1 MPIEFL
7 TAAERERLNR
17 FPEPIPDEDL
27 RVFFTLSDRDTQEV
41 RKQRGAPN
49 QLGFALQL
57 CALRYLGF
65 APDDLGVTP
74 EGAVTF
80 VAQQLGVSPTT
91 IAVYGGRLHT
101 RTTHFQQA
109 QAYLGFRLALPL
121 DMAALTAWLVDRAL
135 EHDKPTLL
143 FQLACDKLR
152 RDQIVR
158 PGITRL
164 ERLVA
169 TAREQTH
176 AETFRRLTPLLT
188 TAQQTWLDSLLV
200 LEPSL
205 GRTRLAWLRQEAV
218 SHAAS
223 QILMTL
229 ERICFLRDAGVPR
242 WTLTDLTPNRVKWL
256 AQVGWRAT
264 PQQFQRMPPV
274 RRYPMLLA
282 VLHQALHHHTD
293 IVVELADQCLWASYS
308 DARQELE
315 EFRKTSARAT
325 NDTLVLFQALGT
337 VLLDTAIDDAAVRAI
352 SFARVPEATLRAAVE
367 ETVGLIRPRPDA
379 AIDFFGKR
387 YSYFRQFV
395 PPWLQTL
402 TFHAQDP
409 AEPVLRA
416 VDTIRAL
423 DAAPTPRP
431 IPKEAP
437 LTIITD
443 PWRPYIREAGGALSR
458 RYYELC
464 TLWQL
469 RSALRAG
476 DIWVAHSRRY
486 ADPATYLIPP
496 PAWPHRRAEVIRQ
509 TGTPGDAE
517 PRLQERE
524 VELEHW
530 LAQVH
535 RLLARKDSGLRVE
548 DKRLVL
554 TPFDAEPRPT
564 SAAALAEQITARLP
578 RVDLSDLLIEVDTW
592 THFSTHLVHAA
603 NSEPRQPALLPYL
616 YAGLVAQACNFG
628 LDQMA
633 HSTELAYDRLAWC
646 TTWYLREETLKP
658 AFSALVNYHHKL
670 PLSQAWG
677 SGMLSSSDGQ
687 RFPVSGKNR
696 LARPLPRDFAYA
708 TGVTF
713 YSWSSDQLSQYGTK
727 TIPATVR
734 DAPYVLDELCNNET
748 ELPIVEHTTDTH
760 GYTEIIFALFDLVGF
775 RFTPRLRDLGRQ
787 RLYTSGALDMQ
798 RYPRL
803 QPYIRRR
810 IRRPR
815 ILDWW
820 EEMLRVAGSIRLG
833 WVTASLFVQKLHAY
847 PRKSALARA
856 LQEYGRLIKTL
867 HILRWYC
874 QPDDRRRITR
884 QLNKGE
890 ALHDLRAFLMV
901 ANKGQ

>member
-1 MPIEFL
+1 
-7 TAAERERLNR
+7 
-17 FPEPIPDEDL
+17 
-27 RVFFTLSDRDTQEV
+27 
-41 RKQRGAPN
+41 
-49 QLGFALQL
+49 
-57 CALRYLGF
+57 
-65 APDDLGVTP
+65 
-74 EGAVTF
+74 
-80 VAQQLGVSPTT
+80 
-91 IAVYGGRLHT
+91 
-101 RTTHFQQA
+101 
-109 QAYLGFRLALPL
+109 
-121 DMAALTAWLVDRAL
+121 
-135 EHDKPTLL
+135 
-143 FQLACDKLR
+143 
-152 RDQIVR
+152 
-158 PGITRL
+158 
-164 ERLVA
+164 
-169 TAREQTH
+169 
-176 AETFRRLTPLLT
+176 
-188 TAQQTWLDSLLV
+188 
-200 LEPSL
+200 
-205 GRTRLAWLRQEAV
+205 
-218 SHAAS
+218 
-223 QILMTL
+223 MTL
-229 ERICFLRDAGVPR
+229 ERLRFLLDAGVPQ

-256 AQVGWRAT
+256 AQVGWRST
-264 PQQFQRMPPV
+264 PQQFQRMPSV

-293 IVVELADQCLWASYS
+293 IVVELADQCLWASYT

-325 NDTLVLFQALGT
+325 NDTLVLFQALGK
-337 VLLDTAIDDAAVRAI
+337 VLLDTAVDDRAVRVV
-352 SFARVPEATLRAAVE
+352 SFAQVPEATLRAAVE
-367 ETVGLIRPRPDA
+367 ETAGLIRPRPDA

-395 PPWLQTL
+395 PPWVQTL

-409 AEPVLRA
+409 VEPVLQA
-416 VDTIRAL
+416 IETIRTL

-431 IPKEAP
+431 VPKEVSLA
-437 LTIITD
+437 IVTD
-443 PWRPYIREAGGALSR
+443 PWRPYIREAGGAISR

-486 ADPATYLIPP
+486 ADPATYLIPAT
-496 PAWPHRRAEVIRQ
+496 AWPHRRAEVLRQ
-509 TGTPGDAE
+509 TETPGE
-517 PRLQERE
+517 GEQRLQERE
-524 VELEHW
+524 AELDIW
-530 LAQVH
+530 LAEAH

-554 TPFDAEPRPT
+554 TPVEAEARPA

-592 THFSTHLVHAA
+592 THFSTHLVHVA
-603 NSEPRQPALLPYL
+603 NGEPLPPASLPYL
-616 YAGLVAQACNFG
+616 YAGLAAQACNFG
-628 LDQMA
+628 LEQMA
-633 HSTELAYDRLAWC
+633 QSTELAYDRLAWC
-646 TTWYLREETLKP
+646 TTWHLREETLKP

-708 TGVTF
+708 TGITF

-727 TIPATVR
+727 AIPATVR

-787 RLYTSGALDMQ
+787 RLYTSGTLDMQ

-803 QPYIRRR
+803 QPHVRRR

-815 ILDWW
+815 ILDGW

-856 LQEYGRLIKTL
+856 LQEYGRLLKTL

-874 QPDDRRRITR
+874 QPADRRRITR

-901 ANKGQ
+901 ANHGQLRRRRPEELTYQALCLNLVTNAVIVWNTVYMAAVIEQLKQEGYPVHDSDLAHVWPTRYAHLNVYGKWHFNVEEGWRRRGLRPLRQPGPATP